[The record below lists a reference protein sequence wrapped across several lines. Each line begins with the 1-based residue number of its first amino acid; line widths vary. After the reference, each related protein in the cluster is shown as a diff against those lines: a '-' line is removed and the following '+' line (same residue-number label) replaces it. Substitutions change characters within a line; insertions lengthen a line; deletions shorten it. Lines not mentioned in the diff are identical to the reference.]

1 VRTALEQQAAGRSLS
16 DTNVTT
22 LQDNLDSLI
31 PGLAGLLITLLAMWL
46 LRKKV
51 SPIVMILGLFV
62 VGIVFHVI
70 GLM

>member
-1 VRTALEQQAAGRSLS
+1 MRTALEQQAAGRSLS
-16 DTNVTT
+16 DTSVTT

-31 PGLAGLLITLLAMWL
+31 PGLAGLLITLLCMWL

-51 SPIVMILGLFV
+51 SPIVMILGLFAI
-62 VGIVFHVI
+62 GIVFHVI